1 MNKKSYT
8 YIAFA
13 IFLIPVFLLSC
24 LSNNKQNNYKH
35 SWINHSEELEILEEE
50 FDENKF
56 LIKEYFDEY
65 FTIAQY
71 NINVEIINSLYKE
84 KYIEMLKDIQI
95 IEITQ
100 EEANNIS
107 YNIFTG
113 INKRYFAVRALYPL
127 KGGRYII
134 DLTENNNLYIYYSV
148 MSRGVYKPNE
158 DALIIEIDEK
168 PNNIYI
174 RYVMVR

>member
-1 MNKKSYT
+1 MNKKSYK
-8 YIAFA
+8 YFAFV
-13 IFLIPVFLLSC
+13 IYLIPVFLLSC
-24 LSNNKQNNYKH
+24 LSNYKH
-35 SWINHSEELEILEEE
+35 SWENYPDKMEILEEE

-56 LIKEYFDEY
+56 VKKEYVDEY
-65 FTIAQY
+65 FSIEQY
-71 NINVEIINSLYKE
+71 NINVEIINSLYKG
-84 KYIEMLKDIQI
+84 KYIEMLKNVQI

-107 YNIFTG
+107 YNIFYGT
-113 INKRYFAVRALYPL
+113 NKKYFIVRALYPL

-148 MSRGVYKPNE
+148 MSRRVYKPNE

-174 RYVMVR
+174 RYVMVG